1 MKSKFILLTFLACAF
16 GSHAFCMDSE
26 DIYFPNV
33 EDYDGKTW
41 RLKKPELYADLYKED
56 GKLQPAVRLV
66 PYHAWIKYEDKD
78 NLPLHV
84 IFYTLDEGNKPKTNV
99 SFVCDTVNGKPVDP
113 TKYRFER
120 TTAIEYLIK
129 DPYTDDKQDNKI
141 TGKKFD
147 VWNLQGTPK
156 KEQKKFWDPM
166 PEDLPINSFP
176 AIFKFQGSSE
186 K

>member
-16 GSHAFCMDSE
+16 CSNAFCMDRE
-26 DIYFPNV
+26 DIYSPNV
-33 EDYDGKTW
+33 ENYNGKTW
-41 RLKKPELYADLYKED
+41 RLKKPELYAALYQED
-56 GKLQPAVRLV
+56 GKLKPEVSLV

-84 IFYTLDEGNKPKTNV
+84 IFYTLGEDKKPKTNV
-99 SFVCDTVNGKPVDP
+99 SFVCDNVNGKPVDP
-113 TKYRFER
+113 TKYRFKR
-120 TTAIEYLIK
+120 TTDIKYLIK
-129 DPYTDDKQDNKI
+129 DPYRDDKQDNKI

-147 VWNLQGTPK
+147 AWNLEGTLK

-166 PEDLPINSFP
+166 PEGLPVNSFP
-176 AIFKFQGSSE
+176 VIFEYHEGSE